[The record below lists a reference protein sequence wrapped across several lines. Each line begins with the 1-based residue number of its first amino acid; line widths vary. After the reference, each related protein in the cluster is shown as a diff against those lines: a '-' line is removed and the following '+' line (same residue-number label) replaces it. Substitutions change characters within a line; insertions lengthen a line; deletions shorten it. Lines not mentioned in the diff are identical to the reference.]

1 MVVDNLSG
9 ASRADFSGT
18 NNIAMAPIGASI
30 FESIGG
36 HEGPSIGRATHA
48 QQHAM
53 SDAHGC
59 QSERLGSQALT
70 VRRFLSFADVVKQD
84 PVFWPAVRVSAKFEE
99 IDQKISEN
107 AEKIEGLH
115 ERSLEAKEK
124 ALDGNTEEAVHR
136 AIEDAKQ
143 FESQAQDLRLEVDKL
158 RKQYQPDPNLSEKDK
173 ADQEKI
179 IDEGI
184 EKIDALTNQITDLRK
199 DAQYNAPFAFEQP
212 EKRSFKNVTLDGNTK
227 KKVQLQRLLPVFEYA
242 PEVLDRRR
250 SSLKEISNALVA
262 ESYEI
267 KKSFDARRK
276 RDRLSP
282 CYSVVFSEHTGKY
295 YHAENIKFGG
305 DDIKR
310 AEFIEELHPF
320 IKARI
325 EEYQSKASACNLDP
339 KAIGPEQ
346 PGNHS
351 EVRAVSQAL
360 ADLPDG
366 VDVND
371 PETLKGLHIFNMR
384 TRVGAGNKP
393 ERNGDNMRRCNNC
406 KVLTRGVNSISDV
419 EGYINQ
425 LPSYIAE
432 YKKRHNDESPPLQMI
447 SEITDTAK
455 RPLNLPAL
463 ISANAVDYETLG
475 YDPLLGLTR
484 EDGQAFSG
492 QAIASDDE
500 GVSTMNIVQ
509 GALEGPAEIRD
520 SNGNKREIMHY
531 QSGVPHGERTR
542 WSATGHKALT
552 ATYGY
557 GVLLDSTTYD
567 ENGNI
572 SDQYQIDPSS
582 EDYKIYSQW
591 RTMDTSAQS

>member
-1 MVVDNLSG
+1 MLANVSG
-9 ASRADFSGT
+9 VSSRNCG
-18 NNIAMAPIGASI
+18 GANSPVPESI
-30 FESIGG
+30 STGVFESIDVHDNPGA
-36 HEGPSIGRATHA
+36 GRVTHA
-48 QQHAM
+48 QHLAM
-53 SDAHGC
+53 QVALGGEPSMHGC
-59 QSERLGSQALT
+59 QVLT

-84 PVFWPAVRVSAKFEE
+84 SVFWPAVRVSAKFEE
-99 IDQKISEN
+99 IDQKINEN
-107 AEKIEGLH
+107 AEKIEKLH
-115 ERSLEAKEK
+115 ELSREAKEK
-124 ALDGNTEEAVHR
+124 ALDGNTEKDVHR
-136 AIEDAKQ
+136 AIEDVKQ
-143 FESQAQDLRLEVDKL
+143 FESQAQDLRLEVEKL

-173 ADQEKI
+173 AAQEKVI
-179 IDEGI
+179 NEGI
-184 EKIDALTNQITDLRK
+184 EKIDALTNQVTGLRK
-199 DAQYNAPFAFEQP
+199 DAEYDAPFAFEQP

-227 KKVQLQRLLPVFEYA
+227 KKVQLQRLLPEFQYK

-250 SSLKEISNALVA
+250 SSLKAISDALVA

-267 KKSFDARRK
+267 KKSFDARPK
-276 RDRLSP
+276 RERLSP
-282 CYSVVFSEHTGKY
+282 CYSVVFSTHTGKY

-305 DDIKR
+305 DDKKR
-310 AEFIEELHPF
+310 TAFIEELHPL

-325 EEYQSKASACNLDP
+325 EEYQSRSSACNLDP

-371 PETLKGLHIFNMR
+371 PETLRGLHIFNMR
-384 TRVGAGNKP
+384 TRVGAGKKP
-393 ERNGDNMRRCNNC
+393 ERNGDSMRRCNNC

-447 SEITDTAK
+447 SEITETAK
-455 RPLNLPAL
+455 SPVNSTALNG
-463 ISANAVDYETLG
+463 ANAVDYEALG

-492 QAIASDDE
+492 RAVVSDDE
-500 GVSTMNIVQ
+500 GVSTLNIVQ
-509 GALEGPAEIRD
+509 GALEGPAEIRN
-520 SNGNKREIMHY
+520 SNGNKREVINY
-531 QSGVPHGERTR
+531 QAGVPHGERTR
-542 WSATGHKALT
+542 WFASGSQALT
-552 ATYGY
+552 ETYGY

-572 SDQYQIDPSS
+572 LDQYQIDPSS

-591 RTMDTSAQS
+591 RAMDKISQS